1 MMLRLSSLDIFVF
14 FCCFLSRWSPVKCSY
29 GIEVANTG
37 DTKTYVR
44 L

>member
-14 FCCFLSRWSPVKCSY
+14 FCCFFSSVKCSY

-37 DTKTYVR
+37 DTNTYVR